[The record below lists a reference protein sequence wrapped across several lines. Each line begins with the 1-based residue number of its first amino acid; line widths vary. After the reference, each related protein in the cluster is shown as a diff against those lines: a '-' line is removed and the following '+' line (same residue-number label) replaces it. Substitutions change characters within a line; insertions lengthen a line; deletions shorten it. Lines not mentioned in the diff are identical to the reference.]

1 MKFREWVKTVPK
13 EITNDT
19 IWNMQ
24 VYKYALFISDVAWQ
38 DISHLSKRKVLV
50 SLCDQ
55 LYRATGSVSANLEE
69 GYSKKSRLDRAR
81 FYEYSLGSARESRG
95 WYFRARHSLPDKV
108 FKSRS
113 LLLTEI
119 IKQLLHIVPTERQN
133 KIKEHDISYSIDQ
146 HDTYSKTIESIKID
160 FQDPK

>member
-1 MKFREWVKTVPK
+1 MKFREWIKTVPK

-24 VYKYALFISDVAWQ
+24 VYKYALFLSDVAWQ

-55 LYRATGSVSANLEE
+55 LDRATGSVSANLEE

-95 WYFRARHSLPDKV
+95 WYDIRFQ
-108 FKSRS
+108 
-113 LLLTEI
+113 
-119 IKQLLHIVPTERQN
+119 IKFLNHA
-133 KIKEHDISYSIDQ
+133 HY
-146 HDTYSKTIESIKID
+146 Y
-160 FQDPK
+160 